1 MKHQK
6 TLHFLV
12 LMVML
17 GLGIG
22 AFYFVRPDR
31 TLQLAIAI
39 ATAVGYV
46 LWGIVHHV
54 MEGDLHIRLVIEY
67 ILIGAIATVLLF
79 TMAI

>member
-6 TLHFLV
+6 TLHFFV
-12 LMVML
+12 LMIIL

-22 AFYFVRPDR
+22 AFYYVRPDR
-31 TLQLAIAI
+31 TLQLAVAI

-46 LWGIVHHV
+46 LWGIVHHM
-54 MEGDLHIRLVIEY
+54 MEGDLHIRLVVEY
-67 ILIGAIATVLLF
+67 MLIGAIAVVLLF